1 MTASQ
6 KQAYSEVL
14 LSCSLPRKFITA
26 CPVAFAEV
34 GVKQRIK
41 RILTFRK
48 PTVWVMI
55 AATVVCVLVAVCFL
69 TNPVKTE
76 PSKMTV
82 SQMSITAEDVTNT
95 GMTLTY
101 HPENAFWDVDAI
113 TDGTYWLEKQSDS
126 GWWQIIQPNQ
136 WVEPVLR
143 PVEAPRQRTIHLTF
157 TDNDHHTL
165 NWSSLYGCLS
175 AGKYRAG
182 ISFWE
187 DGQEHILYA
196 PFVLEEDPP
205 ETPWD
210 IIAGLRR
217 EDCIAEYHFVG
228 QREST
233 ELPAEKTDELIRV
246 LQGLSEVEL
255 TAYQE
260 SPGPTAVI
268 SLESGV
274 YRLKLRYDGRQIH
287 LQMHVRSMCSTNITD
302 WTITSDRLNALFE
315 DLPVG

>member
-1 MTASQ
+1 MD
-6 KQAYSEVL
+6 
-14 LSCSLPRKFITA
+14 
-26 CPVAFAEV
+26 AF
-34 GVKQRIK
+34 
-41 RILTFRK
+41 
-48 PTVWVMI
+48 
-55 AATVVCVLVAVCFL
+55 
-69 TNPVKTE
+69 
-76 PSKMTV
+76 
-82 SQMSITAEDVTNT
+82 
-95 GMTLTY
+95 
-101 HPENAFWDVDAI
+101 
-113 TDGTYWLEKQSDS
+113 TDGIYWLEKQSDS
-126 GWWQIIQPNQ
+126 GWWQIIQPSQ
-136 WVEPVLR
+136 WIEPVLR
-143 PVEAPRQRTIHLTF
+143 PVEAPRQRTIHLTV
-157 TDNDHHTL
+157 TDKDHHTL

-187 DGQEHILYA
+187 EGQEHILYA

-205 ETPWD
+205 ETPRD
-210 IIAGLRR
+210 VIASLRR

-228 QREST
+228 QRESN

-246 LQGLSEVEL
+246 LQGLSEAEL

-287 LQMHVRSMCSTNITD
+287 LQMHVRSMGSTNITD
-302 WTITSDRLNALFE
+302 WTITSDKLNALFE